1 MQNIQGFRDTFRG
14 SRSNRYKITGQK
26 SAGEVGTTNLID
38 PFTLYAK
45 STSFP
50 GSQIGMIPVSYQ
62 GRVIKFTGERQF
74 AEWSIQVY
82 DSATTALT
90 PVKGIHKIFED
101 WISRGDDPKTH
112 VQRYNNASPSPWE
125 VRFDDIK
132 TDTTG
137 SVAGGDALPAHFNK
151 VLYLFN
157 CWPID
162 ISPIDL
168 SYEAADSFAEFTLTF
183 AYDFHKMNSI
193 ITT

>member
-1 MQNIQGFRDTFRG
+1 MNIQGFRDTFRG

-82 DSATTALT
+82 DVSQTSDSNNLRDM
-90 PVKGIHKIFED
+90 FER
-101 WISRGDDPKTH
+101 WIEESDAANRH
-112 VQRYNNASPSPWE
+112 QQRYDNASTSPWLVE
-125 VRFDDIK
+125 FDDIDA
-132 TDTTG
+132 DT
-137 SVAGGDALPAHFNK
+137 VGGYGAK
-151 VLYLFN
+151 YQKKMELYN

-162 ISPIDL
+162 ISAIDL
-168 SYEAADSFAEFTLTF
+168 NYEAADSFAEFTLTF
-183 AYDFHKMNSI
+183 AYDYHREV
-193 ITT
+193 